1 MPQFAVPG
9 FYALSGALAYATV
22 QHAGIKRAIPGARA
36 HWLFAAVC
44 LPMALFAISYAHV
57 LQAAD
62 VDRFR
67 AALRW
72 NITLGL
78 LGQVPLI
85 WFVSVHAGQYPRR
98 LAAGLSALL
107 SVLFA
112 ANLLQPD
119 TLQYERLNAVAT
131 LRLPWGED
139 VSVGAGPAGPWT
151 YAAVGAVL
159 AVCGYAVHVLA
170 GAWRRDRRPAAF
182 WILIAVGVYALATCE
197 GLLARLSVIHFI
209 SLGGPAYVA
218 MILVMSRITTAEAR
232 RRVLESERNFRV
244 LFENSPA
251 AVVVFDAAS
260 GRVEEANRVALEL
273 LGYSKKELLTKTVPD
288 LTCTEDREQISQC
301 FRRLASEPLDHLEF
315 EERYLRK
322 DGASFPTVTSIS
334 RLQEWG
340 DRGACVLASAIDIS
354 ERKHAELQLKERELK
369 LRSLFELSPLGIVR
383 TDMSGRYLE
392 FNEAFRRIL
401 GHSEQE
407 LKRLDFWAVTPKEYA
422 SEQSRHFELLGRTRR
437 FGPYEKEYV
446 RRDGSRVPV
455 VLNGVLIEGSD
466 GSDYTWTIVE
476 DITERKRNGAELE
489 QHRHQLQDMVEQRT
503 AQLNEARL
511 QAEAANRAKDQFL
524 ANMSHEI
531 RTPLGAL
538 TGLSYLIRQEGVT
551 RRQSDWLDKIE
562 QAADHLLDVINDIL
576 DLSKIEAGKL
586 ALHQETV
593 DVSTLVAAVASM
605 LSHRTQGAG
614 VQLHVSVDEFE
625 QPLLGDVTRL
635 KQALL
640 NYGSNAVKF
649 TERGTIWLRARRL
662 VSDERGVLARF
673 EVQDT
678 GIGIAP
684 DALKRLFVAFEQA
697 DSSTTRR
704 YGGTGLGLAITK
716 RLAQMMGGE
725 VGANST
731 LGEGSTF
738 WFTAWLARG
747 VAPMIHERAEA
758 IP

>member
-1 MPQFAVPG
+1 
-9 FYALSGALAYATV
+9 
-22 QHAGIKRAIPGARA
+22 
-36 HWLFAAVC
+36 
-44 LPMALFAISYAHV
+44 
-57 LQAAD
+57 
-62 VDRFR
+62 
-67 AALRW
+67 
-72 NITLGL
+72 
-78 LGQVPLI
+78 
-85 WFVSVHAGQYPRR
+85 
-98 LAAGLSALL
+98 
-107 SVLFA
+107 
-112 ANLLQPD
+112 
-119 TLQYERLNAVAT
+119 
-131 LRLPWGED
+131 
-139 VSVGAGPAGPWT
+139 
-151 YAAVGAVL
+151 
-159 AVCGYAVHVLA
+159 
-170 GAWRRDRRPAAF
+170 
-182 WILIAVGVYALATCE
+182 
-197 GLLARLSVIHFI
+197 
-209 SLGGPAYVA
+209 
-218 MILVMSRITTAEAR
+218 
-232 RRVLESERNFRV
+232 
-244 LFENSPA
+244 
-251 AVVVFDAAS
+251 
-260 GRVEEANRVALEL
+260 
-273 LGYSKKELLTKTVPD
+273 
-288 LTCTEDREQISQC
+288 
-301 FRRLASEPLDHLEF
+301 
-315 EERYLRK
+315 
-322 DGASFPTVTSIS
+322 
-334 RLQEWG
+334 
-340 DRGACVLASAIDIS
+340 
-354 ERKHAELQLKERELK
+354 
-369 LRSLFELSPLGIVR
+369 
-383 TDMSGRYLE
+383 
-392 FNEAFRRIL
+392 
-401 GHSEQE
+401 
-407 LKRLDFWAVTPKEYA
+407 
-422 SEQSRHFELLGRTRR
+422 
-437 FGPYEKEYV
+437 
-446 RRDGSRVPV
+446 V

-489 QHRHQLQDMVEQRT
+489 QHRHQLQGMVEQRT

-551 RRQSDWLDKIE
+551 RRQADWLEKIE

-593 DVSTLVAAVASM
+593 DVSALVASVASM
-605 LSHRTQGAG
+605 LSHRTQGVG

-625 QPLLGDVTRL
+625 QPLLGDMTRL

-640 NYGSNAVKF
+640 NYGANAVKF

-678 GIGIAP
+678 GIGIASE
-684 DALKRLFVAFEQA
+684 ALKRLFVAFEQA

-747 VAPMIHERAEA
+747 GAPMIHERAEA